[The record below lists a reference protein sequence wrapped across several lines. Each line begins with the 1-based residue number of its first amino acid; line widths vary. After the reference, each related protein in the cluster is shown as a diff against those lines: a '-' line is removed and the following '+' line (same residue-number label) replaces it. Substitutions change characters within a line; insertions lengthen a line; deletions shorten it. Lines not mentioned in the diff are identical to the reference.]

1 VFFSDGWIP
10 IVGQSQCECEAG
22 QAMDEAAEAF
32 VVGRWADS
40 AGEFTIKNG
49 DLK

>member
-1 VFFSDGWIP
+1 
-10 IVGQSQCECEAG
+10 
-22 QAMDEAAEAF
+22 MDEAAEAF

-49 DLK
+49 EFTSKNGELVISPAKMMI